1 MRRYL
6 PRLLLSIAALTST
19 AATASA
25 AEPSVGEPHSAETR
39 AKLVDM
45 GPNRL
50 LLATGAAT
58 FAFAY
63 GGSLWVGATSTR
75 SSDRPLL
82 VPFAGPWLAFAR
94 RGSCDADGGSRPCG
108 PETTYAALLVA
119 DGLVQAA
126 GVVQIALAFLHRD
139 MRSAK
144 EPLVNT
150 ARLSI
155 APARTT
161 NGGLGIAAAGAF

>member
-1 MRRYL
+1 MNA
-6 PRLLLSIAALTST
+6 SIAPLLFCL
-19 AATASA
+19 AS
-25 AEPSVGEPHSAETR
+25 SVAVLGSAGDAR
-39 AKLVDM
+39 ADGSGAPEQRAGLVDA

-82 VPFAGPWLAFAR
+82 VPFAGPWLSLLSHPAC
-94 RGSCDADGGSRPCG
+94 GSGGAPCG
-108 PETTYAALLVA
+108 QETTYAALFIA

-126 GVVQIALAFLHRD
+126 SAMQIALAFLHRD
-139 MRSAK
+139 LRETH
-144 EPLVNT
+144 EPLVRA
-150 ARLSI
+150 ARVTL
-155 APARTT
+155 APSRSAG
-161 NGGLGIAAAGAF
+161 GGLGLAAIGEF